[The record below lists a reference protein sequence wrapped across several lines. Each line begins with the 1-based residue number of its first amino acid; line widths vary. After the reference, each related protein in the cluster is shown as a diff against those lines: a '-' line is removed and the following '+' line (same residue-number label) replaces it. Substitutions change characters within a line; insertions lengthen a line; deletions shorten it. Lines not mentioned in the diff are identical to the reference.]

1 MANKKNFYIP
11 KIDDNDRNTA
21 YNRNK
26 SSNSPFEKFASSY
39 SGYNVEDK
47 NVFPYVKYNNNGSQ
61 YEDLKDKKYQKNMK
75 IIKHLQEMLKIS
87 IPQIVYL
94 HI

>member
-61 YEDLKDKKYQKNMK
+61 YEDLKDKKYQKKYEDYQASSRNDLLLM
-75 IIKHLQEMLKIS
+75 E
-87 IPQIVYL
+87 Y
-94 HI
+94 